1 MKNVKAIFRLIGLY
15 FRLNLSSAMEYRG
28 SFLLQAFGMALSNG
42 SFVFF
47 WWIAFQQIKGT
58 IGGYDFRDVM
68 FIWAAHRQLI
78 TSHILFANMN
88 AITRLIVRRAGYLS
102 CPAKGYINQ
111 SFVCQDIAKRLGGSG
126 IRFYTDGFNPW
137 KGCGS
142 LGNVFAGHCYRRAA
156 HDGYQRVGPYVYLLL
171 RRCFGGR

>member
-28 SFLLQAFGMALSNG
+28 VCSGFRNGFIQRELCIFLVDCLPADQRHHWRIRFSRCDVYL
-42 SFVFF
+42 
-47 WWIAFQQIKGT
+47 
-58 IGGYDFRDVM
+58 GGG
-68 FIWAAHRQLI
+68 
-78 TSHILFANMN
+78 
-88 AITRLIVRRAGYLS
+88 IVSLWRVSYTVCQHECDYTFDCHRRAGYLS

-137 KGCGS
+137 KGCG
-142 LGNVFAGHCYRRAA
+142 LGMFLLAIVIGGLLMTAISVSA
-156 HDGYQRVGPYVYLLL
+156 HTFTFTSAML
-171 RRCFGGR
+171 RW